1 MERENSFDIERIKKK
16 NGNDRIYDNFYNEY
30 VYVSKNSGWFLFQR
44 VVDGKFFYFD
54 KDGVMI
60 NHENTYLEIE
70 RDVDFEK
77 CDMIISEDF
86 EKAYIKL
93 SDGRYF
99 TFFVNND
106 NTNEN
111 VPKKEVI
118 DNPNYYFKTGFW
130 DFNEADYKQ
139 RETILKKLH
148 DYYRYGYNTI
158 KKEIVNIP
166 SSLKK
171 GGYYTVNNSVFKSCS
186 DMDFDLLGGLSIPYE
201 FLVELKT
208 EFHDGALLYEN
219 GLLGLPPYT
228 PVRESTEDEIIMA
241 EEIYDRNVPSI
252 KNVIAMIGESKGN
265 LDKMLE
271 MLRKIENGRK

>member
-70 RDVDFEK
+70 RDIDFEK

-111 VPKKEVI
+111 APKKEVI

-130 DFNEADYKQ
+130 DFNEVDYSQ
-139 RETILKKLH
+139 RETILKKLY
-148 DYYRYGYNTI
+148 DYYRYGYNPV

-208 EFHDGALLYEN
+208 EFHDRRLLYEN
-219 GLLGLPPYT
+219 GVLGLPPYT
-228 PVRESTEDEIIMA
+228 PVRESTEEEIIMA
-241 EEIYDRNVPSI
+241 KEIYDMNVPSI
-252 KNVIAMIGESKGN
+252 KNVIAMIEESKGN